1 LAGRFVIGLDE
12 LRMLAFID
20 SPIQI
25 AVVMIVILLVFGPEK
40 MKDIGKQLGRA
51 IREVRRAGSDFRSTL
66 EGEDTRYDSDYKP
79 HHYDNYDNGD
89 YSSDFSGQSN
99 TPAVPEAEA
108 QPAITAGPTAQEPEY
123 RGDFASAA
131 LGDTSEYPIDYSAPP
146 QSPQSPAS
154 GPVYGVLSTPEQS
167 VPREKSTASKV

>member
-1 LAGRFVIGLDE
+1 
-12 LRMLAFID
+12 MLAFID
-20 SPIQI
+20 SPVQI

-79 HHYDNYDNGD
+79 HHYDNGD
-89 YSSDFSGQSN
+89 YSSDLSGNYN
-99 TPAVPEAEA
+99 TPTIPEAES
-108 QPAITAGPTAQEPEY
+108 QPAISAGPSVQEPEY

-131 LGDTSEYPIDYSAPP
+131 LGDTSEYPIDYSAAP
-146 QSPQSPAS
+146 QSPPTPAS
-154 GPVYGVLSTPEQS
+154 APVYGVLATPEQS